1 MVLHNP
7 HTLRGPRFSICLVTS
22 ISLLLFSSLVSAQEP
37 EPVDVISVRTDLVA
51 VPVTVTDS
59 RGRRISNLKQQD
71 FVLTDDG
78 REARIDYFA
87 SGAERIALAFVLDN
101 SGSLREQL
109 SRQRDAALGLFSRF
123 GPASSVA
130 VIRFGQQ
137 ARLLAPFTSE
147 AEGARAAFSVQ
158 VNLSALGDRTAIF
171 DAGIVAVQAYAS
183 RGENS
188 SERRIAI
195 LISDGLDTSSRANA
209 QTVIAA
215 ANRMNVS
222 FYVIQLPLFTPS
234 DGRLV
239 PRPAAKGFRDLAEKT
254 GGKYFVAGTAA
265 STLAPNG
272 PVDLTPVFAAIEE
285 DLRSQYV
292 IGFYPGEASR
302 DGQPHRPAVSASN
315 RKLKVHQLRNSY
327 SLKPGP

>member
-1 MVLHNP
+1 MVLQTP
-7 HTLRGPRFSICLVTS
+7 HTRRGSLITLFLAIAF
-22 ISLLLFSSLVSAQEP
+22 SLLLFSSLAKAQET
-37 EPVDVISVRTDLVA
+37 EPIDVISVRTDLVA

-59 RGRRISNLKQQD
+59 RGRRIADLKQAD

-78 REARIDYFA
+78 RNARIDYFA
-87 SGAERIALAFVLDN
+87 SGAERIALAFVLDD

-137 ARLLAPFTSE
+137 AKLVAPFTRETDS
-147 AEGARAAFSVQ
+147 ARAAFSIAM
-158 VNLSALGDRTAIF
+158 NLSERTAIF
-171 DAGIVAVQAYAS
+171 DAAMVAIQAYA
-183 RGENS
+183 RRAENS
-188 SERRIAI
+188 PERRIAI
-195 LISDGLDTSSRANA
+195 LISDGLDTASRANA
-209 QTVIAA
+209 QQVIAA
-215 ANRMNVS
+215 ANRTNVS
-222 FYVIQLPLFTPS
+222 FYVIELPLFTPS

-254 GGKYFVAGTAA
+254 GGRFFVAGTSA
-265 STLAPNG
+265 SALNPNT
-272 PVDLTPVFAAIEE
+272 PVDLSPVFAAIEE

-292 IGFYPGEASR
+292 IGFYPGDASR
-302 DGQPHRPAVSASN
+302 DGQPHRTAVGVLNS
-315 RKLKVHQLRNSY
+315 KLKVHQLRNSY

>member
-7 HTLRGPRFSICLVTS
+7 HTLRGPRFSICLAIS

-51 VPVTVTDS
+51 VPVMVTDS
-59 RGRRISNLKQQD
+59 RGRRISDLKQQD
-71 FVLTDDG
+71 FMLTNDG

-137 ARLLAPFTSE
+137 ANLVAPFTRE
-147 AEGARAAFSVQ
+147 AEAARAAFSVQ
-158 VNLSALGDRTAIF
+158 INLSALGDRTAIF
-171 DAGIVAVQAYAS
+171 DAGVVAIQAYAS

-188 SERRIAI
+188 PER
-195 LISDGLDTSSRANA
+195 
-209 QTVIAA
+209 
-215 ANRMNVS
+215 
-222 FYVIQLPLFTPS
+222 
-234 DGRLV
+234 
-239 PRPAAKGFRDLAEKT
+239 
-254 GGKYFVAGTAA
+254 
-265 STLAPNG
+265 
-272 PVDLTPVFAAIEE
+272 
-285 DLRSQYV
+285 
-292 IGFYPGEASR
+292 
-302 DGQPHRPAVSASN
+302 
-315 RKLKVHQLRNSY
+315 
-327 SLKPGP
+327 

>member
-7 HTLRGPRFSICLVTS
+7 HVRRGSRFPFCVITAIGFLLCASLVT
-22 ISLLLFSSLVSAQEP
+22 AQETQP
-37 EPVDVISVRTDLVA
+37 DDVIRVRTDLVA

-59 RGRRISNLKQQD
+59 RGRRVSDLQQED

-78 REARIDYFA
+78 RTTKIDYFA
-87 SGAERIALAFVLDN
+87 SGAERIALMFVLDN

-109 SRQRDAALGLFSRF
+109 SRQRDAAMELFSRF
-123 GPASSVA
+123 GSGSSVA

-137 ARLLAPFTSE
+137 ARLIAAFTGE
-147 AEGARAAFSVQ
+147 ADDARAAFGVP
-158 VNLSALGDRTAIF
+158 VNLSALSERTAIF
-171 DAGIVAVQAYAS
+171 DAAAAAVQAYTP

-188 SERRIAI
+188 TERRIGI
-195 LISDGLDTSSRANA
+195 LISDGLDTASSSSAA
-209 QTVIAA
+209 QVVTA

-239 PRPAAKGFRDLAEKT
+239 PRPAAKGFRDLAERT
-254 GGKYFVAGTAA
+254 GGKYFVAGTARSA
-265 STLAPNG
+265 LDPKA

-292 IGFYPGEASR
+292 IGFYPGDASR
-302 DGQPHRPAVSASN
+302 DGQTHRAAIRAP
-315 RKLKVHQLRNSY
+315 KGKMKVHQLRTSY
-327 SLKPGP
+327 SLKP

>member
-7 HTLRGPRFSICLVTS
+7 HTRRGPRFPLCL
-22 ISLLLFSSLVSAQEP
+22 IAAIGLLLCSPLVPAQEVQP
-37 EPVDVISVRTDLVA
+37 DDVIRVRTDLVA

-59 RGRRISNLKQQD
+59 RGRRISDLKRED

-78 REARIDYFA
+78 RSAKIDYFA

-109 SRQRDAALGLFSRF
+109 SRQRDAAIGLFSRF
-123 GPASSVA
+123 GPGSSVA

-137 ARLLAPFTSE
+137 ARLLAPFTRDKDS
-147 AEGARAAFSVQ
+147 ARTAFSVP
-158 VNLSALGDRTAIF
+158 VNLSALSERTAIF
-171 DAGIVAVQAYAS
+171 DAASTAVQAYTP

-188 SERRIAI
+188 TERRIVI
-195 LISDGLDTSSRANA
+195 LISDGLDTASSSSAA
-209 QTVIAA
+209 QVITA

-239 PRPAAKGFRDLAEKT
+239 PRPAAKGFRDLADRT
-254 GGKYFVAGTAA
+254 GGKYFVAGTARSA
-265 STLAPNG
+265 LDPNA

-292 IGFYPGEASR
+292 IGFYPGDASR
-302 DGQPHRPAVSASN
+302 DGQTHRAAITVSN
-315 RKLKVHQLRNSY
+315 RKLKVHQLRTSY
-327 SLKPGP
+327 SLKPGL

>member
-1 MVLHNP
+1 MIAV
-7 HTLRGPRFSICLVTS
+7 
-22 ISLLLFSSLVSAQEP
+22 SLLLFSSLAKAQET
-37 EPVDVISVRTDLVA
+37 EPIDVISVRTDLVA

-59 RGRRISNLKQQD
+59 RGHRITDLKQAD

-78 REARIDYFA
+78 RNARIDYFA

-137 ARLLAPFTSE
+137 AKLVAPFTRETDS
-147 AEGARAAFSVQ
+147 ARAAFSVA
-158 VNLSALGDRTAIF
+158 VNLSERTAIF
-171 DAGIVAVQAYAS
+171 DAAIVTIQAYA
-183 RGENS
+183 RRAENS
-188 SERRIAI
+188 PERRIAI
-195 LISDGLDTSSRANA
+195 LISDGLDTASRANA
-209 QTVIAA
+209 QQVIAA
-215 ANRMNVS
+215 ANRTNVS
-222 FYVIQLPLFTPS
+222 FYVIELPLFTPS
-234 DGRLV
+234 NGRLV
-239 PRPAAKGFRDLAEKT
+239 PRPAARGFHDLAEKT
-254 GGKYFVAGTAA
+254 GGRFFVAGTSA
-265 STLAPNG
+265 SALNPNT

-292 IGFYPGEASR
+292 IGFYPGDASR
-302 DGQPHRPAVSASN
+302 DGQPHRAIVGLLNS
-315 RKLKVHQLRNSY
+315 KLKVHQLRNSY